1 MNNIKLGMIVTDI
14 AHIGRYEVIEIYKN
28 EVKLKLISGRHIGVK
43 PVNDL
48 EVLPMSLFLGGFIE
62 INDNRLNDVTDN
74 ISDINT
80 RATNIKI
87 EHRINYMKT
96 FNSIM
101 WILGTIYHLWT
112 AIIAFSHSVIAG
124 IVTLFLPALSEIY
137 WFFATLGDN
146 AIYTALAII
155 FTIGAIVYKL
165 MGGKQ

>member
-1 MNNIKLGMIVTDI
+1 MIVTDI
-14 AHIGRYEVIEIYKN
+14 AHVGKYEVIEIYKN
-28 EVKLKLISGRHIGVK
+28 EVKLKRISAKHIVAETEEGIT
-43 PVNDL
+43 L
-48 EVLPMSLFLGGFIE
+48 LPMSLFLGSFIE
-62 INDNRLNDVTDN
+62 INDNRSNDVTDN

-80 RATNIKI
+80 RATNIKTA
-87 EHRINYMKT
+87 HRINYMKT

-112 AIIAFSHSVIAG
+112 AIIAFDHSVIAG

-146 AIYTALAII
+146 AIYTTLAIT
-155 FTIGAIVYKL
+155 FTIGAITYKL